1 MCDSL
6 KKEIDNFD
14 EANKG
19 EAHAEAH
26 HAAQVG
32 YQGVQ
37 GHHLVVRSFMH
48 VSISYKLEFHTDKYF
63 IHVRVLY
70 R

>member
-37 GHHLVVRSFMH
+37 GHHLVVR
-48 VSISYKLEFHTDKYF
+48 IQ
-63 IHVRVLY
+63 VRIFTPMNILY
-70 R
+70 M

>member
-14 EANKG
+14 ETNKG

-37 GHHLVVRSFMH
+37 GHHLVVRIQVRIFTPMN
-48 VSISYKLEFHTDKYF
+48 ISCM
-63 IHVRVLY
+63 
-70 R
+70 